1 MNNKLITIT
10 LIISMLFIS
19 CATHLHTVGHGPQSG
34 VKQVSRQYYIIFGLV
49 PINTVDTIELAG
61 IDMIGNPIENYEIT
75 TQYTVVDF
83 AIQMGLT
90 IITAPIGGLGGLL
103 SSRTVTVT
111 K

>member
-34 VKQVSRQYYIIFGLV
+34 VRQVSRQYYIIFGLV
-49 PINTVDTIELAG
+49 PINSVDTKELAG
-61 IDMIGNPIENYEIT
+61 IDLNGNPIENYEIK
-75 TQYTVVDF
+75 TQYTVIDW
-83 AIQMGLT
+83 AIQMGLF
-90 IITAPIGGLGGLL
+90 IITMPIGGLGGLL

>member
-19 CATHLHTVGHGPQSG
+19 CATHLHTVGYGPQIG
-34 VKQVSRQYYIIFGLV
+34 VKATARQYYLLWGLV
-49 PINTVDTIELAG
+49 PLNTVDTNEMAG
-61 IDMIGNPIENYEIT
+61 TDINGNQIENYEIQ
-75 TQYTVVDF
+75 TQFGALDI
-83 AIQMGLT
+83 AINWVSLFTIAGLV
-90 IITAPIGGLGGLL
+90 

>member
-34 VKQVSRQYYIIFGLV
+34 VRQVSRQYYIIFGLV
-49 PINTVDTIELAG
+49 PINTVDTIQLAG
-61 IDMIGNPIENYEIT
+61 IDMNGNPIENYEIT